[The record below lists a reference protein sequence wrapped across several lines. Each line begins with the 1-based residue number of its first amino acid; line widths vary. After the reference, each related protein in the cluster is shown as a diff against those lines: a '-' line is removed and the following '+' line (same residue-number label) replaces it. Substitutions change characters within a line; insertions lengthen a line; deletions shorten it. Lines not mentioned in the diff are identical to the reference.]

1 MTGELTPF
9 DHRPDPVLGA
19 ALRAALEPE
28 DQAAFVARVMA
39 GCDVA
44 RAPSRPS
51 WEILAGWARHGLAAA
66 AVAALVAGFLLGRS
80 VRAPASLD
88 EAFAAPGT
96 GLAAPALAALVAS
109 QRPPD
114 ASVLLAEMAER

>member
-9 DHRPDPVLGA
+9 DHRPDPGLGD
-19 ALRAALEPE
+19 ALRAALESG

-39 GCDVA
+39 GLDAA
-44 RAPSRPS
+44 RAPS
-51 WEILAGWARHGLAAA
+51 WEILAGWARRGLAAA
-66 AVAALVAGFLLGRS
+66 AVAALVAGFVLGRS
-80 VRAPASLD
+80 LGAPASLD
-88 EAFAAPGT
+88 EAFAASGPGVT
-96 GLAAPALAALVAS
+96 APALAALVTS